1 MWGGRFLP
9 GVSKNRIISCNFRSP
24 GPVTAGSGAGGLK
37 EVKTFSERSGANE
50 GAEERSLE
58 VFSAYHVV
66 WG

>member
-1 MWGGRFLP
+1 MGGD
-9 GVSKNRIISCNFRSP
+9 SCQECQRIELFP
-24 GPVTAGSGAGGLK
+24 ATLGPPVLSLQGLGGGLK